1 MTPWTPQHQ
10 HIHPQRSRPPSRSV
24 TEISFRH
31 LWTVQKQTPRRH
43 VSDKSVCEMSARWW
57 RKKKKVK
64 LTCLFHVYLFKVV
77 VGAEVSLSKLEAQL
91 NGWSFPLV
99 SLRVRHRGTCSSS
112 NDALYS
118 QLKIE
123 ILQAADQFIDLFWG
137 LYVYLHVCPF
147 VWLSAKLHQAKFH
160 EIWRSARSAKEE
172 HIWSEPRSVSLKL
185 QKQSVG

>member
-1 MTPWTPQHQ
+1 MNTTASTHPPTEESPTL
-10 HIHPQRSRPPSRSV
+10 PQRYGNILSPPLDSAETN
-24 TEISFRH
+24 TEATCER
-31 LWTVQKQTPRRH
+31 QKCVRN
-43 VSDKSVCEMSARWW
+43 VSEMVK
-57 RKKKKVK
+57 KKKKVK

-99 SLRVRHRGTCSSS
+99 SLRVRHRGTCSFS

-118 QLKIE
+118 QFKKNLE

-147 VWLSAKLHQAKFH
+147 V
-160 EIWRSARSAKEE
+160 
-172 HIWSEPRSVSLKL
+172 
-185 QKQSVG
+185 